1 MSATWTVPLP
11 WFVLV
16 EASDRV
22 LVLAHDDP
30 ATADGP
36 GLRRRCYWRVGMAD
50 ALARADSAAEL
61 LTSTLGDGGPA
72 EVLRDTARWLR
83 HFDAGSLVELD
94 YGGLV
99 QLVDDETLAG
109 DTSAE
114 DVTAALGALREGDA
128 EKAMASY
135 RRLRDFWAR
144 PGHPGAGANWS
155 RAGQAPS
162 RSRAQQLVDRGAAV
176 AVAAADLLV
185 AGVHDLLHLDA
196 VVGHRA
202 LLGGVRLDRLRELG
216 VGERGDVGEA
226 GVGEEGLDVAA
237 VRLGARG
244 LHGVVPPAA
253 GGRADGVVGEDA
265 RQRVDHRRVGVAPVP
280 AVLLEAHDVDARVQQ
295 AAQVGQVGL
304 LLGGVVAHRPELL
317 QRPFPDLGEESGVE
331 DAVEAPPTT
340 LPELDHGV
348 HGAGGPS
355 PLSPTR
361 GAEASTGHRR
371 AGAGRS
377 SGGEDPGDPVGVDVA
392 ATHHGDGAAV
402 TRSGWTSA
410 PAVATQPLASA
421 GTPAA
426 CSSRAARRGP
436 PRAR

>member
-1 MSATWTVPLP
+1 MPAPYVCYLRVYEPLGSLPGPLAQRVRAGLARGAIPVTQAGLRERDVCLRAQLSLPVRLLPGERADGSPADGPADVLLADGADAPVAGEGAPTPPRFGPGTLVCPLDTRPRAAAALVGFLSTESPVLRTAALHQDEPTVRARAESVVSELGDSATHIVSATWTVPLP

-135 RRLRDFWAR
+135 RRLRDFWA
-144 PGHPGAGANWS
+144 
-155 RAGQAPS
+155 
-162 RSRAQQLVDRGAAV
+162 
-176 AVAAADLLV
+176 
-185 AGVHDLLHLDA
+185 
-196 VVGHRA
+196 
-202 LLGGVRLDRLRELG
+202 
-216 VGERGDVGEA
+216 
-226 GVGEEGLDVAA
+226 
-237 VRLGARG
+237 
-244 LHGVVPPAA
+244 
-253 GGRADGVVGEDA
+253 GRAIRE
-265 RQRVDHRRVGVAPVP
+265 
-280 AVLLEAHDVDARVQQ
+280 
-295 AAQVGQVGL
+295 
-304 LLGGVVAHRPELL
+304 
-317 QRPFPDLGEESGVE
+317 
-331 DAVEAPPTT
+331 
-340 LPELDHGV
+340 
-348 HGAGGPS
+348 
-355 PLSPTR
+355 
-361 GAEASTGHRR
+361 R
-371 AGAGRS
+371 AN
-377 SGGEDPGDPVGVDVA
+377 
-392 ATHHGDGAAV
+392 
-402 TRSGWTSA
+402 
-410 PAVATQPLASA
+410 
-421 GTPAA
+421 
-426 CSSRAARRGP
+426 
-436 PRAR
+436 